1 MNQQLKELYE
11 TYYSEL
17 LEKKDLLMQLNKDVS
32 SPLFM
37 CVFDEYETANKKILI
52 VGQETHSWCD
62 YLGDYNPQELL
73 DEYKIFELGQKVGF
87 GKKPDILRILNS
99 PFWNFSRRF
108 FVNVNYLEQ
117 ERTRGNRL
125 QKGFLWTN
133 ISKIDVG
140 GATPCDEVNLINKSG
155 FELLRKEVQ
164 IIKPDIVLFMTG
176 ADYKDEMQNY
186 LNLHFTD
193 VFKTECEKTSI
204 YQLNHSDKSF
214 PKNTFK
220 ISHPRYLYGTRTHN
234 IILDELLKIVEQK
247 N

>member
-17 LEKKDLLMQLNKDVS
+17 LEKKDLLPEKVS

-37 CVFDEYETANKKILI
+37 SVFDEYETVNKKILI
-52 VGQETHSWCD
+52 IGQETHSWCGD
-62 YLGDYNPQELL
+62 LGDHNPQVLL
-73 DEYKIFELGQKVGF
+73 DEYRTFELGQKVCYGEKCKE
-87 GKKPDILRILNS
+87 GILRILNS
-99 PFWNFSRRF
+99 PFWNFSRRL
-108 FVNVNYLEQ
+108 FVNVNYPEQ
-117 ERTRGNRL
+117 ERTRENRL
-125 QKGFLWTN
+125 KKGFLWTN

-155 FELLRKEVQ
+155 FELLRKEVE
-164 IIKPDIVLFMTG
+164 IVKPDIVLFMTG
-176 ADYKDEMQNY
+176 ADYKDEMQDY

-220 ISHPRYLYGTRTHN
+220 ISHPRYLYGTKTHN
-234 IILDELLKIVEQK
+234 IILDKLLKIVEQK